1 MKMAIDD
8 DAFEAAVAK
17 IQQEVFS
24 DVRRA
29 FGDVGFERWRKTR
42 YHGRM
47 HDADSFARIR
57 GVCGDTME
65 IYLKF
70 RDGVVQKATYF
81 TDGCG
86 SSALCGSFAAELAMG
101 RNPDEVC
108 RITGEDVLKELGTFP
123 KDEEHCAALAAET
136 LQEAL
141 HQYMLNQT
149 EHRSLEA
156 EKRR

>member
-1 MKMAIDD
+1 
-8 DAFEAAVAK
+8 
-17 IQQEVFS
+17 
-24 DVRRA
+24 
-29 FGDVGFERWRKTR
+29 
-42 YHGRM
+42 
-47 HDADSFARIR
+47 
-57 GVCGDTME
+57 ME

-108 RITGEDVLKELGTFP
+108 RITGADVLKELGTSP

-136 LQEAL
+136 DEEARYL
-141 HQYMLNQT
+141 FTTQQQAFVNL
-149 EHRSLEA
+149 RRGRPGLVPPPLESASAIDDYCTPA
-156 EKRR
+156 EKHMIDSTLACRAVGAFQTGEDRCAST

>member
-1 MKMAIDD
+1 MNDD
-8 DAFEAAVAK
+8 EFEAAVAK
-17 IQQEVFS
+17 IQQEVFT

-47 HDADSFARIR
+47 DGADSFARILGR
-57 GVCGDTME
+57 CGDTME

-70 RDGVVQKATYF
+70 RDGVVQKASYF

-101 RNPDEVC
+101 RNPDEVR
-108 RITGEDVLKELGTFP
+108 RITGADVLKELGTFLR
-123 KDEEHCAALAAET
+123 DEEHCATLAAET
-136 LQEAL
+136 LQQAL
-141 HQYMLNQT
+141 NQYMLNRTGQRG
-149 EHRSLEA
+149 EAA
-156 EKRR
+156 EK

>member
-57 GVCGDTME
+57 GVCGIVGCTNA
-65 IYLKF
+65 
-70 RDGVVQKATYF
+70 RSGGPATE
-81 TDGCG
+81 G
-86 SSALCGSFAAELAMG
+86 S
-101 RNPDEVC
+101 RPDREV
-108 RITGEDVLKELGTFP
+108 R
-123 KDEEHCAALAAET
+123 
-136 LQEAL
+136 
-141 HQYMLNQT
+141 
-149 EHRSLEA
+149 RSRPL
-156 EKRR
+156 

>member
-1 MKMAIDD
+1 VKMAIND

-47 HDADSFARIR
+47 NDADSFARIR
-57 GVCGDTME
+57 GACGDTME

-108 RITGEDVLKELGTFP
+108 RITGADVLKELGTFP

-141 HQYMLNQT
+141 HQYMLNETGQ
-149 EHRSLEA
+149 RSLEA
-156 EKRR
+156 EK